1 MYVCL
6 CRGVTSQAVVGT
18 VSRGARTTRQV
29 ALACGAG
36 ADCGRCRRTIRTI
49 IEAQDEAHGVAHQH
63 FTAESTAGFI
73 LLHGGEHGSR
83 CWDRVTARLR
93 WPAVAVDLPGRGAK
107 AGDHVETGLIDN
119 AAALV
124 DAINHSGIKPY
135 ILVCHSPGGLT
146 VLAAEPRHVTPPA
159 HRVFVSALAPA
170 PGDTGLDALPVIFR
184 WFLRLRLR
192 RPIAAHRAVHLIPK
206 WLAIRI
212 WCHGLDPADRR
223 LILSRLC
230 AESAQ
235 IPAEPTPPNFGG
247 AQRSTYIVLERD
259 RAISPRL
266 QRAMA
271 AGLGIADVRR
281 VDAGHEAMFG
291 HPDDLAGEL
300 NALAANVFDQEGSP

>member
-6 CRGVTSQAVVGT
+6 CRGVTSQAVANAVY
-18 VSRGARTTRQV
+18 RGARATRQI

-49 IEAQDEAHGVAHQH
+49 IDAEDEGHGVARQH
-63 FTAESTAGFI
+63 CTAESTAGFI
-73 LLHGGEHGSR
+73 LIHGGEHGSW
-83 CWDRVTARLR
+83 CWDRVTPGLH

-107 AGDHVETGLIDN
+107 AGDHVETGLSDS

-124 DAINHSGIKPY
+124 KAIDQSGIKPY
-135 ILVCHSPGGLT
+135 ILVCHSLGGLT
-146 VLAAEPRHVTPPA
+146 VLAAEPEDVTPPA

-206 WLAIRI
+206 WLAMQI
-212 WCHGLDPADRR
+212 WCRGLEPADRR

-230 AESAQ
+230 AESPQ
-235 IPAEPTPPNFGG
+235 IPAEPTPRSFGG
-247 AQRSTYIVLERD
+247 AERSTYIVLEQD
-259 RAISPRL
+259 KAISPRL
-266 QRAMA
+266 QLAMA
-271 AGLGIADVRR
+271 AALGIADVRR
-281 VDAGHEAMFG
+281 IDAGHEAMFG
-291 HPDDLAGEL
+291 HPADLAAQL
-300 NALAANVFDQEGSP
+300 NALAANVFDQERCP